1 MSMSTSKSDATNAKM
16 VRFVPELASEYA
28 KYPMKYSRWFDPKEK
43 DPKGK
48 PCWIK
53 SETDV
58 GLKPDYVFGAGK
70 FGRGYYH
77 IMTIEAY
84 QNLYARLMSEFP
96 GGCCYCFI
104 SSARKEVDEYDDV
117 KRIVYNRSVA
127 SVPDDGVAAKDAIS
141 KATDTAQAW
150 HNGLQNEQLVVGAI
164 QLNAI

>member
-1 MSMSTSKSDATNAKM
+1 MSSSNADATNAKM

-28 KYPMKYSRWFDPKEK
+28 KYPMKHARWFDPKEK

-48 PCWIK
+48 PCFIQ
-53 SETDV
+53 SDTDV
-58 GLKPDYVFGAGK
+58 GPKPDYVFGRGK
-70 FGRGYYH
+70 FGHGYYH
-77 IMTIEAY
+77 IMTLEAY
-84 QNLYARLMSEFP
+84 QNLYARMTHEFP

-104 SSARKEVDEYDDV
+104 SAARKEVDNYDDV

-127 SVPDDGVAAKDAIS
+127 TKPDDGVAAQDAMN
-141 KATDTAQAW
+141 KAKDTAQAW